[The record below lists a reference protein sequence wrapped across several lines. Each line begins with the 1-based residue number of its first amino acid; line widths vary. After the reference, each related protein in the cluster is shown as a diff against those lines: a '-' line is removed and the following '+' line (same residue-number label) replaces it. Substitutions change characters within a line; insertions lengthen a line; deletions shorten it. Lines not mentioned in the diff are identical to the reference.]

1 MNKICCKKDRVL
13 ATYLYSNFIIGPQII
28 SGPQNSTVCVN
39 SKAEISCGFSGANPL
54 HVVPNWRIVSRSDN
68 GSVISNVTH
77 NGVDIARSH
86 INGLRWS
93 PDLSSG
99 YSSSPNSKLLV
110 SPVNMSHN
118 QSSYQC
124 IIASISGSIVS
135 SVGTLTVVGKTTMHV
150 YYCNLN
156 LMEISC
162 NR

>member
-1 MNKICCKKDRVL
+1 MMQKDTGYWL
-13 ATYLYSNFIIGPQII
+13 HNYLHFNFIIGPQII

-39 SKAEISCGFSGANPL
+39 DKAEINCGFSGANPL

-77 NGVDIARSH
+77 NGVNIARGH

-99 YSSSPNSKLLV
+99 YSNSPNSKLLV
-110 SPVNMSHN
+110 SPVNMAHN

-135 SVGTLTVVGKTTMHV
+135 SEGTLTVVGKTAMHV
-150 YYCNLN
+150 Y
-156 LMEISC
+156 
-162 NR
+162 